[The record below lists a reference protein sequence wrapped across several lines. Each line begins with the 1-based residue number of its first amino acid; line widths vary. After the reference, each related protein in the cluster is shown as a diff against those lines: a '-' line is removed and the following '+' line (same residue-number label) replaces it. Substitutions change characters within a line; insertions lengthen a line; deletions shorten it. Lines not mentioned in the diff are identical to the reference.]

1 MMLEGNEL
9 NNENSKLR
17 FRSYQPVIRG
27 LIHKGD
33 MEGVMKLWKHMQW
46 HNVLPKVWGEVAAGG
61 LYLTF
66 WLVFGPAGFCQM
78 FDTRVYGYSSGQR
91 GN

>member
-9 NNENSKLR
+9 SNDNSKLR

-27 LIHKGD
+27 LIRKGD

-46 HNVLPKVWGEVAAGG
+46 HNVLPKV
-61 LYLTF
+61 
-66 WLVFGPAGFCQM
+66 
-78 FDTRVYGYSSGQR
+78 
-91 GN
+91 